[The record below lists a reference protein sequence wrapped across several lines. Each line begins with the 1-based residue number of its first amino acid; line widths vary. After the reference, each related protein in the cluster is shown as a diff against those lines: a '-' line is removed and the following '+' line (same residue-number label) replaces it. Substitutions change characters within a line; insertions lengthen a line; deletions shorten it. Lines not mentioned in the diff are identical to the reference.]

1 LADETGVDT
10 MLFRWNKNF
19 RKPGRVSKC
28 RRPNLEFLED
38 RITPVA
44 SLIDIAETGVP
55 NFPIP
60 AGSTLIATSDSGKQ
74 ILFSSLD
81 TNVVAGQ
88 QSLPTVENLYWMD
101 ISQSVSA
108 PTTKTLFAIP
118 A

>member
-1 LADETGVDT
+1 

-60 AGSTLIATSDSGKQ
+60 AGSTLIATSDSGKR
-74 ILFSSLD
+74 SS
-81 TNVVAGQ
+81 
-88 QSLPTVENLYWMD
+88 
-101 ISQSVSA
+101 SQAWTPMWLRGNRAS
-108 PTTKTLFAIP
+108 PR
-118 A
+118 